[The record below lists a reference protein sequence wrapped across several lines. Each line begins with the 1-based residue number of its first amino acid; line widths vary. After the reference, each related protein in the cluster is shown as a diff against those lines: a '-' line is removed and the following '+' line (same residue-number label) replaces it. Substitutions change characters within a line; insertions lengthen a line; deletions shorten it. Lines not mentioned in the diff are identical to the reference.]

1 MLRRFRLS
9 IDIIRSLSIRTKTFA
24 ALAVL
29 LSCFAALGVNSYCT
43 MRTTSEQLS
52 LVRGNTLPKEAVVI
66 DIANDIIA
74 THMKVFRYVTLA
86 SNGVTRKFLDSLYSE
101 VLSELDG
108 ETIRL
113 KILAERRDMF
123 DSGKRELDLITT
135 KWSMYLRG
143 VGDLMEVGK
152 TDAAMATIMLGAIDE
167 DFQTISAHLL
177 AMSSQVSKRTASVVS
192 DILANAD
199 TNKLWLAFGGIGG
212 MIVSVFVAMAF
223 ARSLVKPIQTVTQAM
238 RKVSSGEVDIDIG
251 YHDRRDEIG
260 QMVEAILAFRQTT
273 QQHLGTIASQNR
285 LFDAALNNM
294 SHGLCMFN
302 AEKTLIVR
310 NDRFLEICN
319 MPRGSVEP
327 GCKLRQFLEAL
338 SASGVAGQDHE
349 KYVADLDEALAEGK
363 NFQTTMELS
372 DGRTVH
378 VLNRPMP
385 GGGWIATH
393 EDVTERLRHENHVAY
408 MARHD
413 ALTGLPNRLYF
424 RERTEEALPQL
435 KRGKSFAVLCIDL
448 DHFKEVNDTLGHP
461 SGDQLL
467 KLVANRLQQTVR
479 DTDILARLGGDEF
492 AIVQT
497 EVQRPEEVT
506 AQASRIVEVLGEPY
520 EIDGQEVVV
529 GASIGIAVAPV
540 DGEDPDLLLKNAD
553 MALYRAKADGRGMFR
568 FFEAEMDARLQSR
581 RKLEVE
587 LRRAVVQAEFEIYYQ
602 PIVDLKDNQ
611 VTAFEALV
619 RWNHPERGLVAP
631 NEFIPVAEDIGLICP
646 IGEWVLRQACAEATT
661 WAGHIRV
668 AVNLSPAQFRKTL
681 VPTVVRV
688 LAATGLHPDRLELE
702 ITESVLLQDS
712 ETTMSI
718 LRQLHEI
725 GVRISMDDFGTGY
738 SSLSYLQSFPF
749 DKIKIDRLFVTDLET
764 RSDCAA
770 IVRAVAGLGRSLGI
784 RTTAEGV
791 ETREQLEWLRSEA
804 CTEAQGYY
812 FSRPRPAKEIALL
825 IVDVEKRLAA

>member
-1 MLRRFRLS
+1 MLGRFHLS

-52 LVRGNTLPKEAVVI
+52 LVRGNTLPKQAVVM

-86 SNGVTRKFLDSLYSE
+86 SNGVTNKFLDSLYSE

-113 KILAERRDMF
+113 RILAERRDIF

-152 TDAAMATIMLGAIDE
+152 TDAPMAAIMLGATDE

-192 DILANAD
+192 EILLNAD

-212 MIVSVFVAMAF
+212 MIVSVFVAMIF
-223 ARSLVKPIQTVTQAM
+223 ARSLVRPIQTVTQAM
-238 RKVSSGEVDIDIG
+238 RKVSSGEVEIDIG
-251 YHDRRDEIG
+251 YYDRRDEIG
-260 QMVEAILAFRQTT
+260 QMVEAISAFRQTT

-302 AEKTLIVR
+302 AEETLIVR

-327 GCKLRQFLEAL
+327 GCTLRQLLEAL
-338 SASGVAGQDHE
+338 SACGVAGQDHE
-349 KYVADLDEALAEGK
+349 KYVADLHEALVEGK
-363 NFQTTMELS
+363 NFQSSMELG

-378 VLNRPMP
+378 ILNRPMP
-385 GGGWIATH
+385 GGGWIATY
-393 EDVTERLRHENHVAY
+393 EDVTERLQHENHVAY

-413 ALTGLPNRLYF
+413 ALTSLPNRLYF
-424 RERTEEALPQL
+424 RERTEEALPLL

-479 DTDILARLGGDEF
+479 DSDILARLGGDEF

-497 EVQRPEEVT
+497 EVHRPEEVT

-540 DGEDPDLLLKNAD
+540 DGDNPDLLLKNAD

-587 LRRAVVQAEFEIYYQ
+587 LRRAVAQAEFEIYYQ